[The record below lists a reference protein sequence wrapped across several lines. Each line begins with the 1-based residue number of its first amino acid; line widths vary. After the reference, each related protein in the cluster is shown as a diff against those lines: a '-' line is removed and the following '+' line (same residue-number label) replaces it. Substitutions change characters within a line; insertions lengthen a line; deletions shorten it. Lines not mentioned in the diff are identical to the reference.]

1 MKTIQNYLWMF
12 ALIALLPLTGQS
24 AELDRL
30 AGKWAVEKKTEYGEK
45 AKYIL
50 EFKGETFKF
59 WIKSLEGQ
67 TAIYA
72 EGKAKVS
79 TVGDLK
85 VLLLTDIKGG
95 ESEDNISPIYD
106 DRSIVYRMG
115 YKSLTLATNF
125 ESHRD
130 EEPSMDTYKKV
141 D

>member
-1 MKTIQNYLWMF
+1 MKTIQNYLWML
-12 ALIALLPLTGQS
+12 ALMALLPLTGQS

-30 AGKWAVEKKTEYGEK
+30 TGKWEVEKKTEYGEK

-50 EFKGETFKF
+50 EFQKNTFKF
-59 WIKSLEGQ
+59 WVKSLEGD

-72 EGKAKVS
+72 EGKAKVT

-85 VLLLTDIKGG
+85 VLLLIDIKGG
-95 ESEDNISPIYD
+95 ESESDISPIYD

-130 EEPSMDTYKKV
+130 EEPSLDTYKKV